1 MTQFRCV
8 PFSPQAAPCLSSRL
22 AGASRLR
29 PLALAMMLA
38 GVAPA
43 VFAADTNVDPAAPAN
58 SPASADAANKPAA
71 MQLQEV
77 EVNASSARSAI
88 TMAPVQSE
96 LEVTQPT
103 SVIGLDWIA
112 NHEPPTA
119 DYAAIAAMAPSV
131 SSISPAGPGLGEA
144 KQVTMR
150 GFNDNQYNVTYD
162 GIPFGDTND
171 FSHHTSSYFPAK
183 MIGQVSV
190 DRGPGGASTIGEAT
204 FGGTI
209 ALRSK
214 DPLDQFE
221 IIPTQTFGSYSTTL
235 SHLELNTG
243 RMEQVGGGRL
253 IASAQY
259 YDSDTFRTDSGV
271 HRKTAYIKYVQP
283 IGTDTEITVLSNY
296 NDIKFNN
303 PDKTTLT
310 QAQINTLGRNFG
322 LNHDPTT
329 TDCTCYNFQTKQTD
343 LEYIGI
349 KSALTPDWTV
359 DNKTYTYYY
368 NNDSHESPTIGTNA
382 SKTNMGGAYKVNKY
396 RAWGDVLTLSYAT
409 AYGTLRVGGWYE
421 MQKND
426 RNQVLLDYTLG
437 GIHDV
442 KPGKPDSSAYKYTM
456 RDWLRTAQLYAEYE
470 WKATDALTV
479 TPGVKSLQFTRDI
492 EAPINQTT
500 KTPLYYDQ
508 TWRKTLGYLAANY
521 LLTPEWSV
529 YGQAA
534 QGFLAPNLNQFYV
547 PDPSKN
553 RAAPQQTMNYQFGT
567 VYKTDRFS
575 MDADVFYIDYKNF
588 PLSSVDPVTKDPIFA
603 LARGARLYGVE
614 GTATYYFGN
623 GVSAFANFSTIDAAF
638 RLSSLDIPNVPDGT
652 MALGLSYE
660 GDGLFGS
667 LTSKYI
673 GGQKVY
679 NSGFSPDDATTVTS
693 VGKSDGFWQT
703 ALSLGYG
710 RNIDGSFIKSYKFR
724 LQVENLFNAH
734 NQVADSIKNGN
745 IYYLVLPGRNWY
757 ASVSLGLW

>member
-1 MTQFRCV
+1 MPNSRCEHV
-8 PFSPQAAPCLSSRL
+8 SPQALRCLPSRFSQVS
-22 AGASRLR
+22 ALR
-29 PLALAMMLA
+29 PLALAVMLA
-38 GVAPA
+38 SFQATLVAAEAPA
-43 VFAADTNVDPAAPAN
+43 DPA
-58 SPASADAANKPAA
+58 SPADAAAANKTPL
-71 MQLQEV
+71 LQEV

-96 LEVTQPT
+96 LDVTQPT
-103 SVIGLDWIA
+103 SVIGLDWIS
-112 NHEPPTA
+112 NHEPPTS
-119 DYAAIAAMAPSV
+119 DYAQIAAMAPSV
-131 SSISPAGPGLGEA
+131 TSISPAGPGLGEA
-144 KQVTMR
+144 KQVTLR
-150 GFNDNQYNVTYD
+150 GFNDAQYNVTYD

-190 DRGPGGASTIGEAT
+190 DRGPGSASTVGEAT

-214 DPLDQFE
+214 DPLDEFE
-221 IIPTQTFGSYSTTL
+221 VIPTQTFGSYDTTL
-235 SHLELNTG
+235 SHLEFNSG
-243 RMEQVGGGRL
+243 RMDAVGGGRL

-283 IGTDTEITVLSNY
+283 VGTDTEITVLSNY

-310 QAQINTLGRNFG
+310 QAQIDTLGRNFG
-322 LNHDPTT
+322 LNLNRYS
-329 TDCTCYNFQTKQTD
+329 TDCVCYNYQTKQTD
-343 LEYIGI
+343 MEYLGI
-349 KSALTPDWTV
+349 KSALTPDWTL
-359 DNKTYTYYY
+359 DNKVYTYYY
-368 NNDSHESPTIGTNA
+368 NNDSHEAPTIGTNA
-382 SKTNMGGAYKVNKY
+382 AKTDMGGVLKVNRY
-396 RAWGDVLTLSYAT
+396 RAYGDVLTVSHSDAH
-409 AYGTLRVGGWYE
+409 GELRFGGWYE
-421 MQKND
+421 TQKNE
-426 RNQVLLDYTLG
+426 RYQIALDYTLG
-437 GIHDV
+437 GVHDV
-442 KPGKPDSSAYKYTM
+442 KPGKSDASAYKYNM
-456 RDWLRTAQLYAEYE
+456 DDWLRTTQLYAEYA
-470 WKATDALTV
+470 WKANDALTV
-479 TPGVKSLQFTRDI
+479 TPGIKGVQFQRAI

-508 TWRKTLGYLAANY
+508 TWHKALGYLTANY
-521 LLTPEWSV
+521 LFTPEWSV

-547 PDPSKN
+547 PNPAENKTS
-553 RAAPQQTMNYQFGT
+553 PQQTMNYQFGT

-575 MDADVFYIDYKNF
+575 ADADVFYIDYKNF
-588 PLSSVDPVTKDPIFA
+588 PLSSIDPVTKDPVFA
-603 LARGARLYGVE
+603 LAKGARLYGFE
-614 GTATYYFGN
+614 GEATYYFGN

-652 MALGLSYE
+652 MALGFAYE

-667 LTSKYI
+667 IASKYV
-673 GGQKVY
+673 GEQKVY
-679 NSGFSPDDATTVTS
+679 NSGFNPDNATTVTA

-710 RNIDGSFIKSYKFR
+710 RNVNDSFIKSYKFR
-724 LQVENLFNAH
+724 LQIENVFNAH
-734 NQVADSIKNGN
+734 NQVADSIKSGN